1 MGYVRLAVRDESP
14 HFLLGGRGS
23 CLALHGVSYW
33 KSATFFPCK
42 RRLIGYRSTIP
53 FRAPVLEDNLC
64 VIYHSLE
71 NARVYHAEAP
81 QKLEFPLECYDA
93 IEYALNSWPKYVVVG
108 DAPGIADDPEL
119 LDVIVALYDA
129 GLLMRRRT
137 L

>member
-1 MGYVRLAVRDESP
+1 MLSLRIGYVRLAVRIESP
-14 HFLLGGRGS
+14 RSCCEAEAVDCLEERHFPS
-23 CLALHGVSYW
+23 
-33 KSATFFPCK
+33 K
-42 RRLIGYRSTIP
+42 RRLIGYTSTIP

-108 DAPGIADDPEL
+108 DTPGIADDPEL